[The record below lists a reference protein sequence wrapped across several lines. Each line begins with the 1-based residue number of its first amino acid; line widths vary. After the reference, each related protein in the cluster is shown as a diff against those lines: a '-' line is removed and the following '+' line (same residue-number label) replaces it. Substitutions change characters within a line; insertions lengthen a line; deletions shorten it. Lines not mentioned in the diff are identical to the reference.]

1 MEEGYTE
8 SEIIVGLSYKPYILW
23 KLMTPTIHYIKNTQ
37 IQKKMQSTW
46 KTEHVLCFLKAGGS
60 KISNMTFPRVKS
72 KLHKYTHTNI
82 YILEKQGLQWYQIW
96 YQNQQ
101 QQRQQIR
108 IQWQWIQHQLIR
120 WQRIRIKRQWI
131 QIAFSI
137 CPPSYQLWIA
147 NYIHIAIMPERWF
160 VVDR

>member
-1 MEEGYTE
+1 MEEGYRVRNYCWIIIQTIYFVKAYDSYNTLHQKYTNTE
-8 SEIIVGLSYKPYILW
+8 
-23 KLMTPTIHYIKNTQ
+23 
-37 IQKKMQSTW
+37 KMQSTW

-101 QQRQQIR
+101 QQRPGSNDNGSNTNWSDDNEFVSNDNESRSHSQF
-108 IQWQWIQHQLIR
+108 
-120 WQRIRIKRQWI
+120 
-131 QIAFSI
+131 APF
-137 CPPSYQLWIA
+137 
-147 NYIHIAIMPERWF
+147 HISFELQTIF
-160 VVDR
+160 I

>member
-46 KTEHVLCFLKAGGS
+46 KTEHVLCFLKARGS

-82 YILEKQGLQWYQIW
+82 SFIYFGKTGASMISNMIPEPTTTTT
-96 YQNQQ
+96 
-101 QQRQQIR
+101 R
-108 IQWQWIQHQLIR
+108 IQWQWTQHQLIR

-137 CPPSYQLWIA
+137 CPLSYQLWIT